1 MDMYIISKV
10 LFGSG
15 DISGVVVLTGL
26 KANVD

>member
-1 MDMYIISKV
+1 MDMYISKV

>member
-1 MDMYIISKV
+1 MDMYISKV

-15 DISGVVVLTGL
+15 DVSGVVVLTGL